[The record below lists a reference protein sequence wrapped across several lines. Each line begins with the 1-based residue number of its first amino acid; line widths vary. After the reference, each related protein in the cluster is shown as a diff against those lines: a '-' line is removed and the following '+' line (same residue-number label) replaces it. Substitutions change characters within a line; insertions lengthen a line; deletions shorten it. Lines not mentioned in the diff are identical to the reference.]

1 MKNNNEYS
9 KTQAQLTLE
18 NTLQLIKNK
27 GLIPSQLK
35 SDSGNSLLHKEL
47 SESLTAMI
55 FVLLHEQDTHALI
68 TSIANAYTS
77 QYYED
82 NHEYDLLYEAV
93 SLTFLG
99 LYNVIKKST
108 TKMINGKSVKINN
121 ISRVR
126 NDTLFDKPEFFVYN
140 LRAYIQHNILT
151 DLARSYSASVKHTES
166 DTTVSDKDNESINKL
181 DSMKYNKNNIESS
194 TDIANSVANKITLEE
209 DMHSLVNAVINRFC
223 DRKPVAGY
231 IYLSIM
237 NGSYDP
243 MTMVTDLKS
252 KDFNQLFHAV
262 LSELET
268 TYNVDLSAYNN
279 TNFSADKYLTS
290 FKNISDEL
298 ARGRI
303 DRLASQTRGD
313 VQKLRAY
320 EVAKANLHM

>member
-1 MKNNNEYS
+1 MNNTEYRKS
-9 KTQAQLTLE
+9 ESQVTIERALLSLRERGLT
-18 NTLQLIKNK
+18 
-27 GLIPSQLK
+27 PSMLK
-35 SDSGNSLLHKEL
+35 ANPEYTSLDKAFSDSLTEL
-47 SESLTAMI
+47 IL
-55 FVLLHEQDTHALI
+55 VLLHEQDTHALI

-82 NHEYDLLYEAV
+82 KHEYDLLYEAV

-99 LYNVIKKST
+99 LYSIIKKST
-108 TKMINGKSVKINN
+108 TKMINGKPVKINN
-121 ISRVR
+121 IGRVR
-126 NDTLFDKPEFFVYN
+126 IDTLFDKPEFFVYN

-151 DLARSYSASVKHTES
+151 DLARSYGASAKHTES
-166 DTTVSDKDNESINKL
+166 ATTASDEDNESINKL

-237 NGSYDP
+237 NGSYNP

-262 LSELET
+262 LNELET
-268 TYNVDLSAYNN
+268 TYNVDLSAYND

-290 FKNISDEL
+290 FKSISDES

-313 VQKLRAY
+313 VQKLHAY